1 MFQRRGSRCERG
13 FSRRR
18 LFLSGGLAAVNTHRI
33 STDCFSRSSVAWR
46 SPWAISFVP
55 TGASDQALVKIL
67 LAPARGTHFMRFGCL
82 FKAANLACLGGAFGK
97 PVWPFFVHAFVR
109 NPYKIVYGFRTQFLY
124 GLRSRKFARAIFFL
138 RRPDFRVQNPTQI
151 FGTDSD
157 PDFCTDS
164 VHKATECE
172 PARTGATW
180 AVRTPCTDSVHI
192 FGRFL
197 NQILG
202 FGIRGKPFCQI

>member
-1 MFQRRGSRCERG
+1 MGYFLRSDWGLRPGARKDLVGACQGHPFCDVWGPFQGTLFGVSRGCVWE
-13 FSRRR
+13 
-18 LFLSGGLAAVNTHRI
+18 A
-33 STDCFSRSSVAWR
+33 SVAVFR
-46 SPWAISFVP
+46 SRFCTESVQNCVRIPY
-55 TGASDQALVKIL
+55 TIL
-67 LAPARGTHFMRFGCL
+67 D
-82 FKAANLACLGGAFGK
+82 
-97 PVWPFFVHAFVR
+97 
-109 NPYKIVYGFRTQFLY
+109 
-124 GLRSRKFARAIFFL
+124 GLRTRKFARAIFFL

-180 AVRTPCTDSVHI
+180 AVRIPCTDSVHI

-202 FGIRGKPFCQI
+202 VGFRGKPFCQF

>member
-1 MFQRRGSRCERG
+1 MGYLLRSDWSFGPGARKDLAGAFQGHPFCEVWKPFQGTLFGVSRECVWAASRAVFCSRFCMESVQNCERIPY
-13 FSRRR
+13 
-18 LFLSGGLAAVNTHRI
+18 T
-33 STDCFSRSSVAWR
+33 
-46 SPWAISFVP
+46 
-55 TGASDQALVKIL
+55 IL
-67 LAPARGTHFMRFGCL
+67 YR
-82 FKAANLACLGGAFGK
+82 
-97 PVWPFFVHAFVR
+97 V
-109 NPYKIVYGFRTQFLY
+109 RTQ
-124 GLRSRKFARAIFFL
+124 KFARAIFFL
-138 RRPDFRVQNPTQI
+138 RRPDFRGQNSTQI